1 MPCVCELKIIMRSNA
16 IFWIFSKLW
25 PRTFETQAVVLR
37 LDASLNC
44 CRRKH
49 FNTAVFP
56 FCVGFTCVRFWS
68 LEAACLHTAQCI
80 LHISITHYTLNLSQI
95 CIAHIVPPSMQ
106 VHKIMSMHKSTQ
118 KCLQAHKIVQRG
130 IKAQKIVQNCIKLH
144 SIVFTSLGAA
154 KPWPR
159 QCVLSQESGW
169 VVTGES
175 KTNMK

>member
-68 LEAACLHTAQCI
+68 LEAACLHTAQCMYTT
-80 LHISITHYTLNLSQI
+80 HIYYTLYTKPITNMH
-95 CIAHIVPPSMQ
+95 CAHR
-106 VHKIMSMHKSTQ
+106 ST
-118 KCLQAHKIVQRG
+118 KYASTVIPAMVQRLFVDI
-130 IKAQKIVQNCIKLH
+130 IKQRDHEYATH
-144 SIVFTSLGAA
+144 SPENQFYVFLAIAPTGVFTLYLLHFPVGLCNS
-154 KPWPR
+154 R
-159 QCVLSQESGW
+159 
-169 VVTGES
+169 
-175 KTNMK
+175 